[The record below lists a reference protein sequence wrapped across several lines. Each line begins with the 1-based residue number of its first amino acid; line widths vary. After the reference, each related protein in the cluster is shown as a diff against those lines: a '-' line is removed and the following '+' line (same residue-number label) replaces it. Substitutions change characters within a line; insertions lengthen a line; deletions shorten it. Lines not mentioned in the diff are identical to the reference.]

1 MAPPHHGGSRRLLG
15 ARGER
20 IAAEYLRQLGYRI
33 LARNL
38 RWRDG
43 ELDLVALE
51 RDALCFI
58 EVRTR
63 SSLRFG
69 SAEESIDARK
79 RSRVVRAA
87 RRALAEHRW
96 PRHRRLRFDVVAI
109 DAARGQAR
117 VRLLRDAFRAD
128 GL

>member
-1 MAPPHHGGSRRLLG
+1 MAPAHRGTPRRLLG
-15 ARGER
+15 VRGER
-20 IAAEYLRQLGYRI
+20 IAAEYLRQAGYRI

-58 EVRTR
+58 EVRAR
-63 SSLRFG
+63 SSPRFG
-69 SAEESIDARK
+69 AAEESIDARK
-79 RSRVVRAA
+79 RARIVHAA

-96 PRHRRLRFDVVAI
+96 PRHGRLRFDVVAI
-109 DAARGQAR
+109 DAAREPPR

>member
-1 MAPPHHGGSRRLLG
+1 VPRFGRPDARRALG
-15 ARGER
+15 ALGER
-20 IAAEYLRQLGYRI
+20 LAERHLRQLGYRI

-51 RDALCFI
+51 GDALCFI
-58 EVRTR
+58 EVRAR
-63 SSLRFG
+63 SSRRFG
-69 SAEESIDARK
+69 AAEESIDARK
-79 RSRVVRAA
+79 RSRIVRAA

-96 PRHRRLRFDVVAI
+96 PRHGRLRFDVVAI
-109 DAARGQAR
+109 DAAHEPPKL
-117 VRLLRDAFRAD
+117 RLLRDAFRAD